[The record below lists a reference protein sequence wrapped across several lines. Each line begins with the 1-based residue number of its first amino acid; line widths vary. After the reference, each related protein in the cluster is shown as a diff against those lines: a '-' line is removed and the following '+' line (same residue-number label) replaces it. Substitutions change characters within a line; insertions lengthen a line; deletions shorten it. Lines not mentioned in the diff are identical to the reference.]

1 MNGLDKKIREIKEQ
15 KIGNNL
21 RRALIVEGSDDVR
34 SFELLLAK
42 INPDWSN
49 QWVLAEAGK
58 KATVLDI
65 LAKEPTWLGI
75 VDRDEW
81 GEDKIVQ
88 LETER
93 ANLFFLPR
101 YCIENYLIIPSE
113 LWQALPDKQKAKVHG
128 GSDQLSSAILSELD
142 RWVKHG
148 VLWSVIN
155 PLWEGL
161 RSLGFKESLLNVDIV
176 ENNDEIQR
184 ILRNW
189 HAFLNPDTIW
199 ESYQERLSAIEAKTT
214 DEKLKLHVHGKYFYE
229 KVISPTLNSLLGQK
243 SSDERQFSIIRT
255 LPVMTELHPLII
267 KMGLDVDDRT

>member
-1 MNGLDKKIREIKEQ
+1 M
-15 KIGNNL
+15 
-21 RRALIVEGSDDVR
+21 
-34 SFELLLAK
+34 
-42 INPDWSN
+42 
-49 QWVLAEAGK
+49 
-58 KATVLDI
+58 
-65 LAKEPTWLGI
+65 
-75 VDRDEW
+75 
-81 GEDKIVQ
+81 
-88 LETER
+88 
-93 ANLFFLPR
+93 
-101 YCIENYLIIPSE
+101 
-113 LWQALPDKQKAKVHG
+113 
-128 GSDQLSSAILSELD
+128 
-142 RWVKHG
+142 
-148 VLWSVIN
+148 LWSVIN

-267 KMGLDVDDRT
+267 KMGLDVEDRT